1 MLGSSNQQNTIMQI
15 HICVAKHHSL
25 ADSSQLLENNKIFGS
40 RPKTNLIIK
49 LIDSLDQEGP
59 IYIKF
64 GN

>member
-1 MLGSSNQQNTIMQI
+1 MQI
-15 HICVAKHHSL
+15 HICVAKHLSL
-25 ADSSQLLENNKIFGS
+25 ADSPQLLENNKTFGS

-59 IYIKF
+59 IYLKF